1 MASVTHT
8 YARALADVVFDRK
21 LDSQRTL
28 REVQSVSASVSNSKE
43 LREVW
48 QTPSITADQ
57 KRSVLDAIVSREGI
71 SPEVRNFVAVLIDH
85 RRISFLGDIAKQFEQ
100 ELSQRMGF
108 VEAQIMS
115 ARDLDGA
122 ERSILESQVS
132 KLTGKNVRPQ
142 YSREESLLGGVV
154 VRIGSTI
161 YDGSVD
167 GQLTKIREKIAFSS

>member
-21 LDSQRTL
+21 LDPQRTL
-28 REVQSVSASVSNSKE
+28 REVQSVNESVTSSKE

-48 QTPSITADQ
+48 ETPSITAEQ
-57 KRSVLDAIVSREGI
+57 KRAVLDAIVSREGI
-71 SPEVRNFVAVLIDH
+71 SSEVRNFAAVLIDH
-85 RRISFLGDIAKQFEQ
+85 RRINFLGDIARQFEQ
-100 ELSQRMGF
+100 ELSRRMGF
-108 VEAQIMS
+108 VEAKITS

-122 ERSILESQVS
+122 ERGVLESEVA
-132 KLTGKNVRPQ
+132 KLTGKNVRAQ

-154 VRIGSTI
+154 VRIGTTI

-167 GQLTKIREKIAFSS
+167 GQLTKIREQIAQA

>member
-21 LDSQRTL
+21 LDPQRTL
-28 REVQSVSASVSNSKE
+28 REVQSVSESVTGSKE
-43 LREVW
+43 LKEVW
-48 QTPSITADQ
+48 ETPSITAEQ
-57 KRSVLDAIVSREGI
+57 KRAVLDAIVSREGI
-71 SPEVRNFVAVLIDH
+71 SPAVRNFVAVLIDH

-108 VEAQIMS
+108 VEAVITS
-115 ARDLDGA
+115 ARDLDGM
-122 ERSILESQVS
+122 ERSVLEAQVS
-132 KLTGKNVRPQ
+132 KLTGKNVRAQ
-142 YSREESLLGGVV
+142 YSREECLLGGVI

-167 GQLTKIREKIAFSS
+167 GRLTKIREKIALSS

>member
-21 LDSQRTL
+21 LDPQRTL
-28 REVQSVSASVSNSKE
+28 REVQSLSESVSNSKE

-48 QTPSITADQ
+48 ETPSITADQ
-57 KRSVLDAIVSREGI
+57 KRAVLDAIVSREGI
-71 SPEVRNFVAVLIDH
+71 SVEVRNFVAVLIDH
-85 RRISFLGDIAKQFEQ
+85 RRINFLGDIAKQFEQ

-108 VEAQIMS
+108 VEAEITS

-122 ERSILESQVS
+122 ERIILESQVS
-132 KLTGKNVRPQ
+132 KLTGKNVRAQ
-142 YSREESLLGGVV
+142 YSREESLIGGVI

-167 GQLTKIREKIAFSS
+167 GQLTKIRERIALSS